1 MSKGLLLDA
10 DEAVALWAFTT
21 YHKVPFKV
29 DRALGIIENGKIIGA
44 ALFSNC
50 NSVNSDFSYY
60 GRGTLTP
67 GIVKALVRIGLYE
80 LCLTRCTVIVPKRP
94 AYLLRKLGNGLF
106 GFKYEG
112 VQRRFYG
119 PTDSDKHKG
128 CRYVLFREDME
139 KLLTEHVK
147 ANSRKVI
154 GG

>member
-1 MSKGLLLDA
+1 MTKGLLIDA
-10 DEAVALWAFTT
+10 DAQVAAWAFHT
-21 YHKVPFKV
+21 YSKVPIHV
-29 DRALGIIENGKIIGA
+29 HRAIGIVEDGQIVGA
-44 ALFSNC
+44 ALFTNY
-50 NSVNSDFSYY
+50 NTMDAHFSYY
-60 GRGTLTP
+60 GKNTITL
-67 GIVKALVRIGLYE
+67 GIARALARVALYE
-80 LCLTRCTVIVPKRP
+80 LRLSRCTVIVPKRP
-94 AYLLRKLGNGLF
+94 AFLLRKLGNGLF
-106 GFKYEG
+106 GFRYEG